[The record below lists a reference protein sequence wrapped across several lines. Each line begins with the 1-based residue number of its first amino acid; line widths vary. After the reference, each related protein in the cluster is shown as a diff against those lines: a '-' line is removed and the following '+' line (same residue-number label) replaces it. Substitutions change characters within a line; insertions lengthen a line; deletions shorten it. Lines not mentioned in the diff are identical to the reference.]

1 MIPFRL
7 NAMREVRD
15 DLVEETVND
24 LCAYTVNGTRVD
36 TADGLFFA
44 SWSLKDSFFHNLM
57 SLYIT
62 WFNASRHAFDVVESL
77 EFQSTDSQ
85 AAVCM

>member
-1 MIPFRL
+1 MDHNNCINHKGSLSANASLINISVEMIPFRL

-36 TADGLFFA
+36 TADGLFFCQ
-44 SWSLKDSFFHNLM
+44 LIFKRFFF
-57 SLYIT
+57 S
-62 WFNASRHAFDVVESL
+62 
-77 EFQSTDSQ
+77 
-85 AAVCM
+85 